1 MFLGP
6 ALHQPC
12 TSPSPAPATTMARTK
27 HMPQHRG
34 YNFYGGKTVK
44 MPIQKVPK
52 KKKASSV
59 NAIKEIKYYQR
70 TTGLLIERR
79 VFDRIVREI
88 TMLVASQSK
97 RWSKEGLY
105 AIQTAAE
112 DHIVTY
118 MKNAQLA
125 AIHSDRV
132 TITPRDIHMAGRMKT
147 N

>member
-1 MFLGP
+1 
-6 ALHQPC
+6 
-12 TSPSPAPATTMARTK
+12 MARTK
-27 HMPQHRG
+27 QTSQHKG

-52 KKKASSV
+52 KKKRSSV

-88 TMLVASQSK
+88 TMLIASQSK
-97 RWSKEGLY
+97 RWSKEALY

-112 DHIVTY
+112 DHIVSY

-147 N
+147 D

>member
-1 MFLGP
+1 
-6 ALHQPC
+6 
-12 TSPSPAPATTMARTK
+12 MARTK
-27 HMPQHRG
+27 QTPPNRG

-44 MPIQKVPK
+44 MPIQKVV
-52 KKKASSV
+52 KKAKAKEKRRSSS

-88 TMLVASQSK
+88 TMLIASQSK
-97 RWSKEGLY
+97 RWSKEALY

-147 N
+147 G